1 MEEIAFSKEDLDEI
15 NSRGSK
21 PEKVMEQVNMF
32 RKGFPFSR
40 LVKPCIKGD
49 GILVLEKSDIPDLI
63 NTYSE
68 AEKSGRCMKFVPA
81 SGAASRMFKLLLSCH
96 NESADMNS
104 IISKA
109 ENSDGDSSR
118 LLRFFDEINQLPFY
132 DALEKS
138 MSGDGL
144 DIKALIDKGDIKVIL
159 EYILFEKGL
168 NLSNIP
174 KGLIPFHRYGNYSR
188 TPFEEHLVEASEYTK
203 ASDGSV
209 NIHFTVSPEHE
220 ESISEYINNVKQEYE
235 KNGARINVRYSFQK
249 PSTDTIA
256 VDMENNPF
264 RGKDNKLLFRPGGH
278 GALIENLFE
287 LGGDIVFIKNI
298 DNIVQDRY
306 KDTTYTYKKA
316 LGGFLVSL
324 QKEIFKF
331 LEKLNDEKLS
341 DDSVVQIYNSVSDRL
356 SLVPPEKIKKGDVKG
371 KREYLLSRLNR
382 PLRVC
387 GMVRNVGEPGGGPFW
402 VEKPGEGI
410 SAQIVETSQIDM
422 NSPEQKMIFQSA
434 THFNPVD
441 LVCGLRDFSGNPF
454 NLKKFIDHDAGFISQ
469 KSKDGR
475 ELKALELPGLWN
487 GSMAYWNTVFVEV
500 PVITFNP
507 VKTVFDLL
515 REEHQPA

>member
-188 TPFEEHLVEASEYTK
+188 TPFEEPLVEASEYTK

-209 NIHFTVSPEHE
+209 NIHFTVSRAD
-220 ESISEYINNVKQEYE
+220 N
-235 KNGARINVRYSFQK
+235 
-249 PSTDTIA
+249 TDICGFLYLLL
-256 VDMENNPF
+256 VLHQ
-264 RGKDNKLLFRPGGH
+264 RLNKLRYPFHPELF
-278 GALIENLFE
+278 
-287 LGGDIVFIKNI
+287 
-298 DNIVQDRY
+298 Q
-306 KDTTYTYKKA
+306 
-316 LGGFLVSL
+316 
-324 QKEIFKF
+324 
-331 LEKLNDEKLS
+331 
-341 DDSVVQIYNSVSDRL
+341 
-356 SLVPPEKIKKGDVKG
+356 
-371 KREYLLSRLNR
+371 
-382 PLRVC
+382 
-387 GMVRNVGEPGGGPFW
+387 
-402 VEKPGEGI
+402 
-410 SAQIVETSQIDM
+410 
-422 NSPEQKMIFQSA
+422 
-434 THFNPVD
+434 
-441 LVCGLRDFSGNPF
+441 
-454 NLKKFIDHDAGFISQ
+454 
-469 KSKDGR
+469 
-475 ELKALELPGLWN
+475 
-487 GSMAYWNTVFVEV
+487 
-500 PVITFNP
+500 
-507 VKTVFDLL
+507 
-515 REEHQPA
+515 